1 MSIDK
6 ISAVTQFQNSLMS
19 SVGEQLKKT
28 QGDNTNSTKKVEN
41 DQVHLQITV
50 PQQTLDTLQK
60 IGSISDVLN
69 STAKSLRATG
79 KGLSASADL
88 AEKMRDTLKKIT
100 KNYPPFS
107 IDSAERRD
115 ILMSYRALQKEME
128 KMMVPAPPPP
138 VYDKVQGLWKDL
150 FGQNLPGNVAL
161 PDLQDNASDTTVVDA
176 TTQLEATGKA
186 ITAVQTAI
194 GASL

>member
-1 MSIDK
+1 MNIDK
-6 ISAVTQFQNSLMS
+6 ISAVPQFQNSLIS
-19 SVGEQLKKT
+19 SGGDQLKKMQNSNT
-28 QGDNTNSTKKVEN
+28 SSVDNSAN
-41 DQVHLQITV
+41 DQVHLQISI

-69 STAKSLRATG
+69 NTAKSLRATDN
-79 KGLSASADL
+79 GLSASADI

-138 VYDKVQGLWKDL
+138 VYDKVQGVWRDL
-150 FGQNLPGNVAL
+150 FGQNLTGKVTTPIL
-161 PDLQDNASDTTVVDA
+161 SDNAPDNAVADA
-176 TTQLEATGKA
+176 ATELESKSKTIA
-186 ITAVQTAI
+186 AVRTAI
-194 GASL
+194 GTSF